1 MYVYVLHAAQILD
14 YTQYYLNL
22 PEANSI
28 GKANWIVE
36 YSLLDYYEL
45 QEISAITLH
54 DLADRFTQSND
65 YAFVRY
71 VCDEMDRSIR
81 LRNLALKA
89 YPANYWPRLRPKPPV
104 SCLRYVFSFP
114 LANQRVGR
122 KTNSDRLKIICI
134 AALIAILTKRID
146 PGIVFVSL
154 SSIV

>member
-28 GKANWIVE
+28 GKANWVVE

-71 VCDEMDRSIR
+71 VCDETDRSIR

-89 YPANYWPRLRPKPPV
+89 
-104 SCLRYVFSFP
+104 
-114 LANQRVGR
+114 
-122 KTNSDRLKIICI
+122 
-134 AALIAILTKRID
+134 
-146 PGIVFVSL
+146 
-154 SSIV
+154 

>member
-89 YPANYWPRLRPKPPV
+89 
-104 SCLRYVFSFP
+104 
-114 LANQRVGR
+114 
-122 KTNSDRLKIICI
+122 
-134 AALIAILTKRID
+134 
-146 PGIVFVSL
+146 
-154 SSIV
+154 